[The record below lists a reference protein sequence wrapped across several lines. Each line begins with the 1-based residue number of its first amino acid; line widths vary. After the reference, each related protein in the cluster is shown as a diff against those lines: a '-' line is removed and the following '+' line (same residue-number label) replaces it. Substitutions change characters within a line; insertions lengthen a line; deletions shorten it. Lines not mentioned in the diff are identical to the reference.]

1 MYLAVS
7 PGAATAKERHMK
19 TLRHAAGATLAVV
32 ALAVSGCTHA
42 SEESATPTAE
52 ASKAGTPSNAQI
64 IDSIKTDPTIAAMV
78 PDDIKKSG
86 TLRNGAAANYAPA
99 EFIDT
104 DGSKVVGYDV
114 DYITAVGKLMGL
126 KVTTANAA
134 FPSLIPAIGS
144 KYDASVSSF
153 TITAERQ
160 KQVTMTSYF
169 KAGFSMAVPKGNPKK
184 ISPDDLCG
192 HSVAVQTGTAQE
204 TAAQQKSKACT
215 KAGKKPIDLLSYASQ
230 SDATTNVAGGK
241 ADVLYADSV
250 ITGYAIKRTSKL
262 EALGNITDASMFGV
276 VTAKNDGGLS
286 KAIQAATQ
294 KLIDDGTMKKLL
306 TSWGTEDG
314 LIETSK
320 VNPES

>member
-1 MYLAVS
+1 
-7 PGAATAKERHMK
+7 MK

-32 ALAVSGCTHA
+32 ALAVSGCTYA
-42 SEESATPTAE
+42 SEESETPKADS
-52 ASKAGTPSNAQI
+52 SKADTASNAQI

-86 TLRNGAAANYAPA
+86 TLRNGAAAHYAPA

-104 DGSKVVGYDV
+104 DGSTVVGYDV

-134 FPSLIPAIGS
+134 FPTLIPAIGS
-144 KYDASVSSF
+144 KYDVSVSSF
-153 TITAERQ
+153 TTTPERQ
-160 KQVTMTSYF
+160 KQVTMTTYF

-184 ISPDDLCG
+184 VSPDDLCG

-204 TAAQQKSKACT
+204 TAAQQKLKECT
-215 KAGKKPIDLLSYASQ
+215 KAGKKPIDLLSYESQ
-230 SDATTNVAGGK
+230 SDATTNVVGGK

-250 ITGYAIKRTSKL
+250 ITAYAIKQTSQL
-262 EALGNITDASMFGV
+262 EALGGITDASKLGV

-306 TSWGTEDG
+306 ASWGTEDG
-314 LIETSK
+314 LVKTSQI
-320 VNPES
+320 NPES

>member
-1 MYLAVS
+1 
-7 PGAATAKERHMK
+7 MK

-32 ALAVSGCTHA
+32 ALAVSGCTYT
-42 SEESATPTAE
+42 SEESETPKADS
-52 ASKAGTPSNAQI
+52 SKADTASNAQI

-104 DGSKVVGYDV
+104 DGSTVVGYDV

-134 FPSLIPAIGS
+134 FPTLIPAIGS
-144 KYDASVSSF
+144 KYDVSVSSF
-153 TITAERQ
+153 TTTPERQ
-160 KQVTMTSYF
+160 KQVTMTTYF

-184 ISPDDLCG
+184 VSPDDLCG

-204 TAAQQKSKACT
+204 TAAQQKLKECT
-215 KAGKKPIDLLSYASQ
+215 KAGKKPIDLLSYESQ
-230 SDATTNVAGGK
+230 SDATTNVVGGK

-250 ITGYAIKRTSKL
+250 ITAYAIKQTSQL
-262 EALGNITDASMFGV
+262 EALGGITDASKLGV

-306 TSWGTEDG
+306 ASWGTEDG
-314 LIETSK
+314 LVKTSQI
-320 VNPES
+320 NPES

>member
-1 MYLAVS
+1 
-7 PGAATAKERHMK
+7 MK

-32 ALAVSGCTHA
+32 ALAVSGCTYA
-42 SEESATPTAE
+42 SEESETPKADS
-52 ASKAGTPSNAQI
+52 SKADTASNAQI

-104 DGSKVVGYDV
+104 DGSTIVGYDV

-134 FPSLIPAIGS
+134 FPTLIPAIGS
-144 KYDASVSSF
+144 KYDVSVSSF
-153 TITAERQ
+153 TTTPERQ
-160 KQVTMTSYF
+160 KQVTMTTYF

-184 ISPDDLCG
+184 VSPDDLCG

-204 TAAQQKSKACT
+204 TAAQQKLKECT
-215 KAGKKPIDLLSYASQ
+215 KAGKKPIDLLTYASQ
-230 SDATTNVAGGK
+230 SDATTNVVGGK

-250 ITGYAIKRTSKL
+250 ITAYAIKQTSQL
-262 EALGNITDASMFGV
+262 EALGGIADASKLGV

-306 TSWGTEDG
+306 ASWGTEDG
-314 LIETSK
+314 LVKTSQI
-320 VNPES
+320 NPES

>member
-1 MYLAVS
+1 
-7 PGAATAKERHMK
+7 MK

-32 ALAVSGCTHA
+32 ALAVSGCTYA
-42 SEESATPTAE
+42 SEESETPKADS
-52 ASKAGTPSNAQI
+52 SKADTASNAQI

-86 TLRNGAAANYAPA
+86 TLRNGAAA

-104 DGSKVVGYDV
+104 DGSTVVGYDV

-134 FPSLIPAIGS
+134 FPTLIPAIGS
-144 KYDASVSSF
+144 KYDVSVSSF
-153 TITAERQ
+153 TTTPERQ
-160 KQVTMTSYF
+160 KQVTMTTYF

-184 ISPDDLCG
+184 VSPDDLCG

-204 TAAQQKSKACT
+204 TAAQQKLKECT
-215 KAGKKPIDLLSYASQ
+215 KAGKKPIDLLSYESQ
-230 SDATTNVAGGK
+230 SDATTNVVGGK

-250 ITGYAIKRTSKL
+250 ITAYAIKQTSQL
-262 EALGNITDASMFGV
+262 EALGGITDASKLGV

-306 TSWGTEDG
+306 ASWGTEDG
-314 LIETSK
+314 LVKTSQI
-320 VNPES
+320 NPES

>member
-1 MYLAVS
+1 MYHVVLTDTA
-7 PGAATAKERHMK
+7 PAKERHMK
-19 TLRHAAGATLAVV
+19 SLRHAAGASLAVV
-32 ALAVSGCTHA
+32 AVAVSGCTYA
-42 SEESATPTAE
+42 SEESAAPE
-52 ASKAGTPSNAQI
+52 GNSSNGGPSSSTEI
-64 IDSIKTDPTIAAMV
+64 IGSIKKDPTLAAMV
-78 PDDIKKSG
+78 PDDIRESG
-86 TLRNGAAANYAPA
+86 TLRNGTAANYAPA

-104 DGSKVVGYDV
+104 DGSTVVGFDV
-114 DYITAVGKLMGL
+114 DYVKAIGKLMGL
-126 KVTTANAA
+126 QVTTTNSA

-144 KYDASVSSF
+144 KYDLSASSF
-153 TITAERQ
+153 TITPERQ
-160 KQVTMTSYF
+160 NQVTLTSYF
-169 KAGFSMAVPKGNPKK
+169 KAGYSMTVPKGNPKR

-192 HSVAVQTGTAQE
+192 HSVAVQTGTAQQ
-204 TAAQQKSKACT
+204 TAAEQKSKKCT
-215 KAGKKPIDLLSYASQ
+215 EAGKKPIDLLSYESQ

-250 ITGYAIKRTSKL
+250 ITGYAIKQTSKL

-276 VTAKNDGGLS
+276 ATAKNDGGLS

-314 LIETSK
+314 LIETSQ